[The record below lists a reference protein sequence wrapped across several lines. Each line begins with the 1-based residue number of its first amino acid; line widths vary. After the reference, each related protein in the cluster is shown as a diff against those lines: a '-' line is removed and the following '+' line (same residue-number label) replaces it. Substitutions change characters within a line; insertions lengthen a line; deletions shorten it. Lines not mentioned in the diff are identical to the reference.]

1 MKWITVTGDLKG
13 ISSNWPGKTT
23 EQKGS
28 RSKSFRSNSFDVSTL
43 HGAKSKLSGS
53 SKAAI
58 STFMSPSN
66 WFTKRHQPM
75 SKKPEDLVTPSLSL
89 KLDKSKVVK
98 AVKSYGTNTKSYGTT
113 LVEPKWTLRTKLIL
127 WSETFSFSFLRDKGE
142 VFGSAIEK
150 MLTAQKGNDTG
161 ASGSSGKPSVSPN
174 KPMSGKVT
182 NWFSNTKNQNRNQT
196 ESSEPSLCSSLKDL
210 FNN

>member
-58 STFMSPSN
+58 STFMAPSN

-113 LVEPKWTLRTKLIL
+113 LEEPKWTLRYLVAQ
-127 WSETFSFSFLRDKGE
+127 LR
-142 VFGSAIEK
+142 
-150 MLTAQKGNDTG
+150 
-161 ASGSSGKPSVSPN
+161 
-174 KPMSGKVT
+174 
-182 NWFSNTKNQNRNQT
+182 R
-196 ESSEPSLCSSLKDL
+196 C
-210 FNN
+210 